1 MTPKKHIKFILR
13 DIKGNLLETPKEFVD
28 LAELWN
34 THGVFVDMDEVH
46 VLVID
51 EPEQPDEREDDDADN
66 GPLGDEP

>member
-1 MTPKKHIKFILR
+1 MIPRKHIKFICR
-13 DIKGNLLETPKEFVD
+13 DAHDNLLETPQEFVD

-34 THGVFVDMDEVH
+34 THDEVGGDIE

-51 EPEQPDEREDDDADN
+51 EAENPDEREDDDADN

>member
-13 DIKGNLLETPKEFVD
+13 DLKGNLLETPKEFVG

-34 THGVFVDMDEVH
+34 THDEVSGDIE